1 MPYTPPGGGSISVD
15 LGDPAYTP
23 PSGGAISVDLGAE
36 DGGGSTQSN
45 AVGTANITIT
55 VPADIVARASKSS
68 LIDVTANVVIDAP
81 APSGYAVT
89 RTDVVP
95 SISVSVGVPVPTF
108 LSVKTSSVD
117 ATGDI
122 VVAGVP
128 PVSFF
133 KGKTTQIT
141 STGNVTVTVPEPASK
156 THTQKLTVTGQ
167 VIIGVPVPRFVWGTQ
182 LSVSGQ
188 VTITGH
194 ADITQ
199 RFSVRK
205 GILGKYSYPSLTLTD
220 YGNIV
225 ITVPAGIT
233 QKIRLHSY
241 IEGVYG
247 FFQTVGACV
256 DSSYNYR
263 VAASLSASYS
273 LRGPVGSY
281 VSSAYDVSLVDTVRA
296 AVLAGYRMPIAAGL
310 VSSYSLTSPAQVRA
324 AAVGVYTIVQPVKVG
339 AYVTDKYTLVQHLP
353 VGSSVVSRYSLTSP
367 TTVRWPI
374 VSSYTY
380 QLRASAGVVG
390 EYNLTSPLRKGITLL
405 YTSMVNNEVRRS
417 VSGVYTSQTY
427 GPILINSGPYAMVN
441 NEVRRS
447 VSGVYTSQTYGPI
460 LINSGRDAM
469 VNGVAVSIEN
479 VQVSIAE
486 GEFMWKCSMVLT
498 HIADYAV
505 FIKDLPFQVVMG
517 GEVFEFIVDTKE
529 LSRRSPANLT
539 AVISGLSPSAIYTEP
554 RSAILDQSWDIAV
567 MAGDAARSLIPGLD
581 WQVIDWLIPEYRLAA
596 SGTSPYSVVS
606 VIAAAIGATVES
618 GIDGS
623 VYVRSLHPVSVADYY
638 TVIPEHTLLET
649 DDIFSVSETYPSDS
663 IYNRLIISDIEDSIN
678 DRLEWIPAYEGAW
691 VGVVRAYLYP
701 WRTGVWLTHTGR
713 ATNFILPPAVVLE
726 EHTEVIEIFQ
736 GKGSAQYPIFNI
748 VSVEYEANNVGALTV
763 SPDASDF
770 TVSAANPNTVIRLV
784 YQSRSLDYPVG
795 IVEGA
800 PTQFL
805 LNSPPL

>member
-15 LGDPAYTP
+15 LGTPAYTP

-45 AVGTANITIT
+45 SVGAANITIT
-55 VPADIVARASKSS
+55 APADIVARASKSS
-68 LIDVTANVVIDAP
+68 SIDVTASLAVSVP
-81 APSGYAVT
+81 APSGYSIT
-89 RTDVVP
+89 KTHVVP
-95 SISVSVGVPVPTF
+95 SINIGVGVPVPTF
-108 LSVKTSSVD
+108 LSVKASSVD

-122 VVAGVP
+122 DVAGVP

-133 KGKTTQIT
+133 KGRISQVSGPGSI
-141 STGNVTVTVPEPASK
+141 TVTVPEPASK

-167 VIIGVPVPRFVWGTQ
+167 VIVGVPVPRFAWGTQ
-182 LSVSGQ
+182 LSVGGQ
-188 VTITGH
+188 ITVTAH
-194 ADITQ
+194 SNITQ

-205 GILGKYSYPSLTLTD
+205 GILGKYHYPSISLTE

-225 ITVPAGIT
+225 VTVPSGIT
-233 QKIRLHSY
+233 QKFLLHSY
-241 IEGVYG
+241 VEGVYK

-263 VAASLSASYS
+263 ISASLSSSYDV
-273 LRGPVGSY
+273 RGPVGSH
-281 VSSAYDVSLVDTVRA
+281 VSSVYDVSLVDTVRTSVSA
-296 AVLAGYRMPIAAGL
+296 TYRMPIVAELISNYSL
-310 VSSYSLTSPAQVRA
+310 VSPIQVRA
-324 AAVGVYTIVQPVKVG
+324 AAVSVYTLVQTVKVG
-339 AYVTDKYTLVQHLP
+339 TSVTDKYTLVQHLP
-353 VGSSVVSRYSLTSP
+353 VGLSLVSRYSLTSP
-367 TTVRWPI
+367 TVVRWPI

-380 QLRASAGVVG
+380 QLRASTGVTSA
-390 EYNLTSPLRKGITLL
+390 YNLTSPLRKGITLL
-405 YTSMVNNEVRRS
+405 YTSMVNDEVRRR

-427 GPILINSGPYAMVN
+427 GPLLINSGPYAMVN
-441 NEVRRS
+441 
-447 VSGVYTSQTYGPI
+447 G
-460 LINSGRDAM
+460 A
-469 VNGVAVSIEN
+469 AVSIEN

-505 FIKDLPFQVVMG
+505 FVKDLPFQVVLG

-539 AVISGLSPSAIYTEP
+539 AVISGLSPSAVYTEP

-567 MAGDAARSLIPGLD
+567 MAGDAARALIPGLD

-596 SGTSPYSVVS
+596 SGASPYSVVS

-623 VYVRSLHPVSVADYY
+623 VYVRSLYPTSVADYY